1 MGRHGER
8 LARRQGP
15 LWLRGRSVAAAGCA
29 LRDAQARPR
38 PRARKGRRLEGV
50 RPRVWTAYRGL
61 QHGGLL
67 PGRKG
72 DRVLDLPHVQKE
84 HDQELSSG
92 PGDPR
97 VRDKHPGLHG
107 ILSYSGYVRSHPAL
121 LLTKPLPPWELTTPP
136 PASLLPSSAT
146 QMPSFS
152 CSGGPSQTTSE
163 TGSSTLAFWS
173 STWICPIQTRT
184 APRSTGKDFVALAP
198 IGVFVTLTPPFFLSC
213 GLFPIFSPPCPVA
226 STGHTP

>member
-136 PASLLPSSAT
+136 PASLLA
-146 QMPSFS
+146 SFIRDAD
-152 CSGGPSQTTSE
+152 
-163 TGSSTLAFWS
+163 AFL
-173 STWICPIQTRT
+173 
-184 APRSTGKDFVALAP
+184 FVFRGTKSDDIRNWLVDHSVLELDLDLPYPNSNGAKVH
-198 IGVFVTLTPPFFLSC
+198 G
-213 GLFPIFSPPCPVA
+213 
-226 STGHTP
+226 